1 MRVIFDTDPGN
12 GFPATDI
19 DDGLALALILNSPE
33 LTLEAVTIV
42 GGNTPV
48 ELGQRSAL
56 RMLEL
61 AQSDIPVFGGSR
73 RPILEDQAIWRRE
86 LDGRGEA
93 SLAVD
98 LWRDVEP
105 PQPLRGIETERAADA
120 IVRLADQN
128 PGALT
133 IIAVGPLT
141 NLAVA
146 MLLDP
151 ELPRKVDRIV
161 IMGGN
166 FGVWHHLQE
175 LNFNYDPEAARI
187 VLTSG
192 ARITLVPLDTTLKT
206 FLTLAQN
213 QRLIRSERPLTRFL
227 GTTSEPWI
235 RWIAQR
241 DDRDGC
247 ALHDPLAVAALL
259 DPSLVTLERV
269 RVDVELAG
277 GLTRGRTVSWKPDDT
292 SLKEGL
298 GLHALEPIEVVTGVD
313 NDRFVGFL
321 LDRLA
326 GEPGT

>member
-61 AQSDIPVFGGSR
+61 AQSDVPVFGGSR

-235 RWIAQR
+235 RWIEQR

-277 GLTRGRTVSWKPDDT
+277 RLTRGRTVSWKPDDT